1 MILNQSILYKG
12 LNLGFDSE
20 QVYNEIYAYNEIY
33 VKTKTELS
41 EGKINTTF
49 GHDGMLKKVLIPFI
63 C

>member
-20 QVYNEIYAYNEIY
+20 QVYNEIY